1 MSDEAEAQIEATIE
15 THCADFESLIEERDW
30 APDGLGELLVGAA
43 RALTNKCEAPVYI
56 VPISATCYALA
67 VRGREVV
74 TVSICGPVAYIGG
87 PTMYEVATVDRRGV
101 TVSQEFLKKAIGD
114 AILEALPVF
123 VHAAF
128 AGEQERT

>member
-56 VPISATCYALA
+56 VPLSATCYALA
-67 VRGREVV
+67 VRGCEVV
-74 TVSICGPVAYIGG
+74 TVKINGQTI
-87 PTMYEVATVDRRGV
+87 YEVEGAGLRR
-101 TVSQEFLKKAIGD
+101 TVSQEGLKAALGD

-128 AGEQERT
+128 AGGAETT

>member
-43 RALTNKCEAPVYI
+43 RALCNTCEAQVYV
-56 VPISATCYALA
+56 VPLSATRYALA
-67 VRGREVV
+67 VRGCEVV
-74 TVSICGPVAYIGG
+74 TVKINGQTI
-87 PTMYEVATVDRRGV
+87 YEVEGAGLRR
-101 TVSQEFLKKAIGD
+101 TVSQEGLKAALGD

-128 AGEQERT
+128 AGGAETT